1 MQPSGGKMSTAE
13 FETASKK
20 FKFIAFDQKSGVV
33 LAYGQKA
40 IDALYGADIIGPTKT
55 IKTVFADKGYS
66 GANLAGWVAKKFSG
80 AVVQTSANLAQKFK
94 KFVPAKKRWV
104 VERSFA

>member
-1 MQPSGGKMSTAE
+1 MSTAE
-13 FETASKK
+13 FETPSKK

-55 IKTVFADKGYS
+55 IEILPTGRAGNYIWRHKIP
-66 GANLAGWVAKKFSG
+66 LAEAKLLLS
-80 AVVQTSANLAQKFK
+80 QNTQ
-94 KFVPAKKRWV
+94 P
-104 VERSFA
+104 